1 MIKFQ
6 IVSYSER
13 SARINNL
20 FKLRKVTFKDR
31 LGWDVRCING
41 LECDEYDNE
50 DATYLIGVKDNR
62 IICSNRFIPM
72 SKPNMIE
79 NTFSLCFDD
88 ISIPINNQIESSRF
102 FVDKK
107 RVSKIKNKD
116 LISTLHFI
124 AMISY
129 GIMHSYSGIYTLV
142 SHPMLKILQRSG
154 WKIDVIKKGKA
165 PDKDG
170 CIYIVFMPTTE
181 LHRQPLIE
189 RIDERI
195 QMGDLYKW
203 PLTFKLT
210 TMEE

>member
-1 MIKFQ
+1 MLKFH
-6 IVSYSER
+6 IVNYSKR

-31 LGWDVRCING
+31 LGWDVKCING

-116 LISTLHFI
+116 LICTLHFI
-124 AMISY
+124 AMMSY
-129 GIMHSYSGIYTLV
+129 GIMHSYSGIYTVV

-154 WKIDVIKKGKA
+154 WNIDVIKKGKA
-165 PDKDG
+165 PDKDE
-170 CIYIVFMPTTE
+170 CIYIIFMPTTE

-189 RIDERI
+189 RIDKRI

-203 PLTFKLT
+203 PLSFKLT